1 MRNVY
6 EQVISYENTIYT
18 TAITT
23 TTTIINNDVG

>member
-18 TAITT
+18 TTIT
-23 TTTIINNDVG
+23 TTTIINNEVG